1 MYTELGLRQEAGAPQ
16 LVLMEGTPACPTVLA
31 QVKFHTVSLLD
42 TETEFLRRKGWM
54 TPAGALCLNNS
65 RS

>member
-1 MYTELGLRQEAGAPQ
+1 MVHGFCKAEVQLQVWVYTELGLRQEAGAPQ

-42 TETEFLRRKGWM
+42 TETQ
-54 TPAGALCLNNS
+54 S
-65 RS
+65 S